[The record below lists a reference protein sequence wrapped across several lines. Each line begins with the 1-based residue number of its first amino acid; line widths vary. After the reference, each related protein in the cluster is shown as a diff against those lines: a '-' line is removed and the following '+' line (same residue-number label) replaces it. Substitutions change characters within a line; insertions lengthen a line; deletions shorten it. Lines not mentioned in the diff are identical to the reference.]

1 MLVICSIIFGQHVN
15 VKVNL
20 SVYFRRL
27 NGNESLTRFVF
38 LVHSP
43 VHSRSDDRCIS
54 DSRCIVDIRSI
65 PTMESFETH
74 KLHQC
79 HLIVSLNIRGL
90 FVGSYFDSMA
100 GQTIAMLCEC
110 LVILIL
116 HADVGSVFNLLDRE
130 RTSCLAGLRIALI
143 FGCSFGCRTPL
154 NQIAL

>member
-1 MLVICSIIFGQHVN
+1 MLVICSIILGQHVN

-43 VHSRSDDRCIS
+43 VHSMSDDRCIS

-90 FVGSYFDSMA
+90 FVVSYFDSMA

-116 HADVGSVFNLLDRE
+116 HADV
-130 RTSCLAGLRIALI
+130 
-143 FGCSFGCRTPL
+143 
-154 NQIAL
+154 